1 MGAIIPNMGIVDS
14 DKAFNEFLRI
24 IIVCSE
30 ANYTQ
35 KSLEEAF
42 RQNQTSKLAK
52 NYIELL

>member
-1 MGAIIPNMGIVDS
+1 MGIVDS